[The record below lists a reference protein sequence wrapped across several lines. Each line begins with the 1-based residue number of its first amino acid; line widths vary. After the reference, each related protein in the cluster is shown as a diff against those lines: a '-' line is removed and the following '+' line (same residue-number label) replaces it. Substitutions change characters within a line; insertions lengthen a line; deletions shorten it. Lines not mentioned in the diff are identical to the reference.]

1 MMDME
6 EMASRHAELVVTIRE
21 KKAKLKSL
29 LARGIEVTSKF
40 EIDTLE
46 GWSDEDLAE
55 MEDIVEAAKATVY
68 SISEM
73 DREVAELEF
82 LLDGNPSV
90 MVIGAL

>member
-1 MMDME
+1 MVDME
-6 EMASRHAELVVTIRE
+6 AMVTRHAELLESIRE
-21 KKAKLKSL
+21 RKAKLKSL
-29 LARGIEVTSKF
+29 LSRGMEVASKF
-40 EIDTLE
+40 DIDTLE
-46 GWSDEDLAE
+46 GWRDEDLSE

-68 SISEM
+68 AISEM